1 MATLI
6 IKEKGINDMKK
17 DFWSII
23 CMSLI
28 CATVMLGVMSI
39 YKFVSP
45 MGESRRRVGRTGFA
59 FELTNLGSDSIV

>member
-1 MATLI
+1 VATLI

-39 YKFVSP
+39 YKYVSP
-45 MGESRRRVGRTGFA
+45 LSEKRGRIGRSGFA
-59 FELTNLGSDSIV
+59 FEVTTLGSDIV